1 MMADMKHRI
10 IMVVVTLAVLLG
22 SPMAALARQQE
33 DAPEILDARLEGF
46 SKSVT
51 LSSHSTA
58 LVWFAFLVLA
68 FIALVVLFKNAR
80 RTHLD

>member
-1 MMADMKHRI
+1 MMTDMKHRI
-10 IMVVVTLAVLLG
+10 IMGLVAVAMVLS
-22 SPMAALARQQE
+22 SPLAALARQQD
-33 DAPEILDARLEGF
+33 DAPEVLDARLEGF

-68 FIALVVLFKNAR
+68 FIALVVLFKDAK